1 MNINSLSNKIDA
13 SRQIC
18 KTAALEI
25 LCIDETKLDSS
36 FPNSQFRTDGY
47 IFPPY
52 RRDRDNHGGGKMV
65 FIIEGLITKR
75 LGKLETKLSETI
87 CLELTVSDKKWFILF
102 AYRPPQE
109 NKHVFF

>member
-1 MNINSLSNKIDA
+1 
-13 SRQIC
+13 
-18 KTAALEI
+18 
-25 LCIDETKLDSS
+25 
-36 FPNSQFRTDGY
+36 
-47 IFPPY
+47 
-52 RRDRDNHGGGKMV
+52 MV

-87 CLELTVSDKKWFILF
+87 WLELTVSDKKWFILF